1 MRSGTVAEVEEQCG
15 GHERWLPALARIAGA
30 AVRAPPWS
38 AIGNRSSYIMTT
50 LMACSNA
57 IAPREQQVGAAVL
70 GARGCRRRGREW
82 GTKRDLTG
90 KFLSKTTEE
99 LAG

>member
-1 MRSGTVAEVEEQCG
+1 
-15 GHERWLPALARIAGA
+15 
-30 AVRAPPWS
+30 
-38 AIGNRSSYIMTT
+38 MTT

-90 KFLSKTTEE
+90 KFLSKTTGSHRHRGSGPQSRRLGAWREPWATPATRPAR
-99 LAG
+99 LVQGC